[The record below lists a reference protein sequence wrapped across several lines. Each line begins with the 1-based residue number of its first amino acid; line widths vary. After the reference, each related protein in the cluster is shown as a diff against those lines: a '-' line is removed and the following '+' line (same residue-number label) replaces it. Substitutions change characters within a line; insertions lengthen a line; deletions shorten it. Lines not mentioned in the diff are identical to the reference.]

1 MARIGLLVAAFLAA
15 SPAVA
20 QDASVKAGVEK
31 WRSGDSTAAVAI
43 WQPFA
48 AQGDADAQFNMGQ
61 AYKLGRG
68 VPQDAGKA
76 RDYYRQAA
84 IKGHLP
90 AQANLGILLFQ
101 AGEKPEAMRWL
112 KAAADKGESRAQYV
126 FGIATF
132 NGDGT
137 PRNLGLAYGYLL
149 RASAQGL
156 AQATSAL
163 GNIGPGLSP
172 VDRANGEAV
181 SASLA
186 AGQGVPQA
194 FAMNRPPL
202 PPSRNEVLR
211 PPPGVTAPPVQTADA
226 VAAVPK
232 PAVAPAPKPAV
243 VSPVPVAAAPK
254 PVAAQ
259 PSVSTLA
266 PKPAA
271 PQTAAVAGPVAGP
284 TAKPAVETTS
294 PAPRPEAVAAPPA
307 AAVKA
312 EPKPAPV
319 VVAESKP
326 VAAEPKPAPVEV
338 KTVAV
343 PAAAPTITKTAAVAI
358 SKPAVQK
365 PTPVAT
371 TAPAGWRVQLGAF
384 SKRSLADEAW
394 AAIRREQKDAIGA
407 SKPVFDADGPVVKL
421 QLGPYP
427 TKAAARDAC
436 AKLAFAGRACFV
448 TGG

>member
-1 MARIGLLVAAFLAA
+1 MARIGFLVAALLLTG
-15 SPAVA
+15 PAFA
-20 QDASVKAGVEK
+20 DEGSATVKSGVEK
-31 WRSGDSTAAVAI
+31 WTAGDSAGAVAI

-48 AQGDADAQFNMGQ
+48 AQGDADAAFNMGQ

-68 VPQDAGKA
+68 VAKDPVKA

-84 IKGHLP
+84 TKGHLP

-112 KAAADKGESRAQYV
+112 KAAADKGETRAQYV

-156 AQATSAL
+156 SQATSAL
-163 GNIGPGLSP
+163 ASLGPSLSP

-186 AGQGVPQA
+186 AGQGIPTALVT
-194 FAMNRPPL
+194 RPL
-202 PPSRNEVLR
+202 PPLTRNETLKQ
-211 PPPGVTAPPVQTADA
+211 PPSGTLPVQTA
-226 VAAVPK
+226 
-232 PAVAPAPKPAV
+232 
-243 VSPVPVAAAPK
+243 PVTPPIVNATPPPV
-254 PVAAQ
+254 
-259 PSVSTLA
+259 
-266 PKPAA
+266 
-271 PQTAAVAGPVAGP
+271 
-284 TAKPAVETTS
+284 
-294 PAPRPEAVAAPPA
+294 
-307 AAVKA
+307 AVKA
-312 EPKPAPV
+312 TPVVVQPKPAPV
-319 VVAESKP
+319 VAEPLKVAVPKPDPAPALVAPPKVEPAP
-326 VAAEPKPAPVEV
+326 VAAPKPDAVEPKPMPVEV
-338 KTVAV
+338 KAV
-343 PAAAPTITKTAAVAI
+343 PVPTAAPPVIAPPVAAPKPVI
-358 SKPAVQK
+358 VKPAPAKVV
-365 PTPVAT
+365 PPVAK
-371 TAPAGWRVQLGAF
+371 PLPEGWRVQLGAF

-394 AAIRREQKDAIGA
+394 AAIKREQKDAIGTA
-407 SKPVFDADGPVVKL
+407 KPLFDADGPVVKL

-427 TKAAARDAC
+427 TKTAARDAC